1 MRKCDWI
8 IFYNDTTGRI
18 GCIPVGSQAVGNQ
31 EGTVIKGFYG
41 TEKEA
46 IEEAK
51 KVEASEDYRGL
62 AQFYPKKQV
71 GGRKKKNEKA
81 AAGTATQS

>member
-8 IFYNDTTGRI
+8 IFYSDTTGRI
-18 GCIPVGSQAVGNQ
+18 GCIPVGSQAAVNQ
-31 EGTVIKGFYG
+31 EGMVIKGFYG

-51 KVEASEDYRGL
+51 RIEDSEEYEELKR
-62 AQFYPKKQV
+62 FYPKK
-71 GGRKKKNEKA
+71 GRGKRKKK
-81 AAGTATQS
+81 Q